1 MKLFKKIAFAAVGAV
16 MAIGVGAGLA
26 LNQTF
31 NKSEAAAQLLN
42 SFYFNDGGDNSNN
55 AYASTDLDT
64 NVSYASD
71 NPGGTSGTTAWQ
83 ADYANLSLT
92 SGTRLGGKLVST
104 VQTDDSTDW
113 ANIKT
118 KFTFGVTIEQVEV
131 LGVTSFG
138 TADNWTNTYLQSS
151 SDSVTWT
158 TVATSTTK
166 SGTIT
171 FSGLTIAANSYL
183 RLGIALNASSKN
195 SGMSFTGLKVYE
207 SLSGSV
213 TLDDLVATGTPTT
226 TTYQEGDPFD
236 STGVTVTAYYSDSSS
251 EDVTSSVLWGTLL
264 AGNTS
269 VEGTYTFVGDT
280 LSVVINGLTINAAP
294 AVGGIVD
301 GHAYLI
307 TAFKSTT
314 ADVQYVLKGGAT
326 FASAASASNT
336 EVFTSPANYS
346 LDDAFVF
353 TKVGVNQY
361 EVTSGVNY
369 LSAISDNNGLVLGE
383 TTDSWTASVASGETS
398 GGIPYD
404 GVFLQDSTNSRYLTI
419 FVGTTT
425 NFRTYTGTTSQPL
438 PAAVI
443 VLYDMTVLNGYAAD
457 FNEALGGV
465 CIANGSSNVAS
476 LASAWSSVSGDFASL
491 TATQKAVFADTVN
504 AVGDVA
510 GTEIEQA
517 IAKYEYVAAKYNT
530 QLMASGWDFMGRNI
544 TPASG
549 SAKLGEIAGS
559 NNLVIIALIAVST
572 LGILGAIFYF
582 RKRKLA

>member
-1 MKLFKKIAFAAVGAV
+1 MKLFKKIALAAVGAT
-16 MAIGVGAGLA
+16 MAIGIGAGLS
-26 LNQTF
+26 LNQNF

-42 SFYFNDGGDNSNN
+42 SFYFNDGGSSSNS
-55 AYASTDLDT
+55 AYAGTNLAT

-71 NPGGTSGTTAWQ
+71 NPGGTSGTTAWE

-104 VQTDDSTDW
+104 VQTDDSTAW

-138 TADNWTNTYLQSS
+138 TAGNWTNTYLQSS
-151 SDSVTWT
+151 TDSVTWT

-171 FSGLTIAANSYL
+171 FSGLTIVANSYL
-183 RLGIALNASSKN
+183 RLGIALTASGTN

-213 TLDDLVATGTPTT
+213 TLVDLVATGTPTT

-314 ADVQYVLKGGAT
+314 ADVQYVLKGGTA
-326 FASAASASNT
+326 FASKESGSNT
-336 EVFTSPANYS
+336 EVFTSAANYS
-346 LDDAFVF
+346 LSDAFVF

-383 TTDSWTASVASGETS
+383 TTDSWTASVASGETG

-404 GVFLQDSTNSRYLTI
+404 GVFLQDSTNSRYLT
-419 FVGTTT
+419 VYGATP

-438 PAAVI
+438 PAACI
-443 VLYDMTVLNGYAAD
+443 VLYDMTVLEGYASS

-465 CIANGSSNVAS
+465 CNASGNTNVSS
-476 LASAWSSVSGDFASL
+476 LASAWSTLATSFAGLS
-491 TATQKAVFADTVN
+491 ASQKAVYADTTN
-504 AVGDVA
+504 AVGNASGNV
-510 GTEIEQA
+510 IQQA

-549 SAKLGEIAGS
+549 SARIGGIVNG
-559 NNLVIIALIAVST
+559 NNLAIIALVAVST
-572 LGILGAIFYF
+572 LGIIGGILYF